1 MIQSV
6 TERFETKHM
15 AAPVALTDSKPS
27 PAGKLLTNARITLL
41 AARVLHDNA
50 QRPSDHAR
58 AIAKAYTAKGFALA
72 TDHLLT
78 FR

>member
-1 MIQSV
+1 
-6 TERFETKHM
+6 M
-15 AAPVALTDSKPS
+15 AAPVALSESKTS
-27 PAGKLLTNARITLL
+27 RAGRLLTNARITLL

-58 AIAKAYTAKGFALA
+58 AIAKADAAKGFALA